1 GAGYHSNERWPL
13 YKQLCEKAC
22 LHVNEMLKKGCT
34 AGEAVA
40 EAVKILENS
49 ELTNAGFGS
58 NLTEDGHIECDAS
71 VMDTSM
77 LTSKVGNVTY
87 GAVSCVSKI
96 TNPVLAAFE
105 LAKQQATGL
114 SLSLGRIS
122 PCCLSAQGA
131 EKWSRAHGV
140 EMCEE
145 RELVS
150 GGPQYFIKLKQ
161 IEYLSEYLIQ
171 LSIIVTFFYR
181 ISIQNMEKI
190 PKTTD
195 ATNITRI
202 QKCQRGLFDTV
213 GAVALDIRG
222 KVASAASS
230 GGLLMKL
237 SGRVGQAATYGCG
250 CWAEIGAG
258 PKPSIAVSTTGC
270 GEQLIYAMAAKKC
283 ADNLISDDQPYNAVQ
298 TTLLN
303 DFLKSPILN
312 SDCEKQAGILALH
325 EINNEQ
331 YSAIEIVWGHTT
343 SSMVV
348 AHISTK
354 DAMPEVVLSRLP
366 SSAVPGKSVSVSGTW
381 IKVYFLYT

>member
-1 GAGYHSNERWPL
+1 SHYTLSIGAGYHSNERWPL

-58 NLTEDGHIECDAS
+58 NLTEDGHIECDAIYIVS
-71 VMDTSM
+71 
-77 LTSKVGNVTY
+77 VGNVTY

-150 GGPQYFIKLKQ
+150 ESAYKTWKKYQKRLMQQILQGSKNVNEPQ
-161 IEYLSEYLIQ
+161 
-171 LSIIVTFFYR
+171 
-181 ISIQNMEKI
+181 
-190 PKTTD
+190 
-195 ATNITRI
+195 
-202 QKCQRGLFDTV
+202 FDTV

-381 IKVYFLYT
+381 IKVY

>member
-145 RELVS
+145 RDYSVI
-150 GGPQYFIKLKQ
+150 IKLSCLNFRKLNL
-161 IEYLSEYLIQ
+161 IFSKYVFVFFLTCFYL
-171 LSIIVTFFYR
+171 R
-181 ISIQNMEKI
+181 
-190 PKTTD
+190 
-195 ATNITRI
+195 
-202 QKCQRGLFDTV
+202 FDTV

-366 SSAVPGKSVSVSGTW
+366 SSAVPGKSVSVSG
-381 IKVYFLYT
+381 

>member
-1 GAGYHSNERWPL
+1 
-13 YKQLCEKAC
+13 
-22 LHVNEMLKKGCT
+22 
-34 AGEAVA
+34 
-40 EAVKILENS
+40 
-49 ELTNAGFGS
+49 
-58 NLTEDGHIECDAS
+58 
-71 VMDTSM
+71 MDTSM

-150 GGPQYFIKLKQ
+150 ESAYKTWKKYQKRLMQQ
-161 IEYLSEYLIQ
+161 ILQGSKNVNES
-171 LSIIVTFFYR
+171 T
-181 ISIQNMEKI
+181 NDK
-190 PKTTD
+190 KD
-195 ATNITRI
+195 ATDIE
-202 QKCQRGLFDTV
+202 QRFDTV

-331 YSAIEIVWGHTT
+331 
-343 SSMVV
+343 
-348 AHISTK
+348 
-354 DAMPEVVLSRLP
+354 
-366 SSAVPGKSVSVSGTW
+366 
-381 IKVYFLYT
+381 